1 MLRRAALGIAAE
13 NPQPCAGL
21 SAYRQGE
28 DLQRKARAAG
38 NAHIIKPVQKHLI
51 INLLQSHHDKNTK
64 QSPQTDR

>member
-38 NAHIIKPVQKHLI
+38 NADIMKSIQKSLNNQHITIT
-51 INLLQSHHDKNTK
+51 S
-64 QSPQTDR
+64 

>member
-13 NPQPCAGL
+13 NPQPRAGL

-38 NAHIIKPVQKHLI
+38 NAIILI
-51 INLLQSHHDKNTK
+51 SEMGFSISDLRHGETGVMLSV
-64 QSPQTDR
+64 

>member
-38 NAHIIKPVQKHLI
+38 NAHTMKPAQK
-51 INLLQSHHDKNTK
+51 NL
-64 QSPQTDR
+64 